1 MCDRVVALLNV
12 IIANYPLQLPDIH
25 VDRNYVIFG
34 VEIMLIDR
42 NDAEK
47 FCDELKSRGK
57 KIVFTNGC
65 FDILH
70 AGHVR
75 YLTAAKTFGNVLIVG
90 LSSDESVRRLKGN
103 SRPINSQLDRAEV
116 LLGLK
121 AVDHVII
128 FGEQTAEALIAEVKP
143 NVYVKGGDYTLDTLP
158 EAKIV
163 QQFGGRVELVN
174 LVAGHSTTNIVKKML
189 EAKSS

>member
-42 NDAEK
+42 NDAAK

-75 YLTAAKTFGNVLIVG
+75 YLTAAKTFGDVLIVG
-90 LSSDESVRRLKGN
+90 LNSDESVRRLKGN
-103 SRPINSQLDRAEV
+103 SRPINSKLDRAEV

-143 NVYVKGGDYTLDTLP
+143 NVYVKGGDYSLDTLP

-163 QQFGGRVELVN
+163 QAAGGRVEFIPFLE
-174 LVAGHSTTNIVKKML
+174 GHSTTGVIERIKASG
-189 EAKSS
+189 E